1 MSEAVVAAVATA
13 LLSELGI
20 CDLATFTE
28 MVRSDANAV
37 LAVLESEA
45 CCDAADAAATNAAT
59 TLAAATPPPD
69 VALQLQ
75 LLRDELRMVEQELTK
90 LRSPAAPAPTIQRAA
105 VAESWQ
111 RRSELPS
118 LRAAAAADRKAAAAD
133 KKAAA
138 VQRAEAAA
146 VREAAAAQKHAAEQL
161 MQTAK
166 AK

>member
-1 MSEAVVAAVATA
+1 MMSEAIVAAVATA

-37 LAVLESEA
+37 HVLAVLESEA
-45 CCDAADAAATNAAT
+45 CCDAADAAATDAAT

-105 VAESWQ
+105 VGG
-111 RRSELPS
+111 EL
-118 LRAAAAADRKAAAAD
+118 
-133 KKAAA
+133 A
-138 VQRAEAAA
+138 VAI
-146 VREAAAAQKHAAEQL
+146 
-161 MQTAK
+161 
-166 AK
+166 